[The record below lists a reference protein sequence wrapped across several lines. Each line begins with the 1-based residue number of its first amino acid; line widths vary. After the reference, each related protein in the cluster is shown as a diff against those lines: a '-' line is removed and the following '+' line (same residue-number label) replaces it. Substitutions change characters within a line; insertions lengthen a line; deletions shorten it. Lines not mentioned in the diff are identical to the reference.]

1 MEPRGPVEEV
11 DVAAVVAEQVAQ
23 HAPGTTVA
31 GPDSGGVQ
39 VIRVSLAVDA
49 FRELLAALSATLGR
63 GTRLRLDYNG
73 GVLSLDVTGEHH
85 GADGIDA
92 LRRAAAA
99 MGGEVV
105 PDPPAA
111 QPFSVRI
118 PAGLSEWD

>member
-1 MEPRGPVEEV
+1 MEHTGGVEEV

-39 VIRVSLAVDA
+39 VIRVSLAVDD
-49 FRELLAALSATLGR
+49 FRGLLIALAATLGE
-63 GTRLRLDYNG
+63 GARLRLDYNG
-73 GVLSLDVTGEHH
+73 GVLSLDVTGRHR
-85 GADGIDA
+85 GADGIDP

-111 QPFSVRI
+111 EPFSVRI